1 MILVD
6 TSAWVEFDRGT
17 DSPADLRLQ
26 HLIASGADIA
36 VSEPILME
44 VLAGAR
50 NDVERVR
57 LRRMM
62 TSFSWIP
69 ADAQNDFEAAARVY
83 AACRAAGFTPRGL
96 VDCLIATIAIRTGAS
111 LLTADTDFARMADVL
126 PLRLDRHDDWQDA
139 HQ

>member
-1 MILVD
+1 VILVD

-57 LRRMM
+57 LRPSLMISGVVAV
-62 TSFSWIP
+62 TYCPCSSWINKFM
-69 ADAQNDFEAAARVY
+69 AY
-83 AACRAAGFTPRGL
+83 
-96 VDCLIATIAIRTGAS
+96 
-111 LLTADTDFARMADVL
+111 LLL
-126 PLRLDRHDDWQDA
+126 
-139 HQ
+139 

>member
-1 MILVD
+1 VILVD
-6 TSAWVEFDRGT
+6 TSAWVDFERGN
-17 DSPADLRLQ
+17 DSPTDLRLQ

-57 LRRMM
+57 LRRVM
-62 TSFSWIP
+62 TSFGWIA

-83 AACRAAGFTPRGL
+83 TTCRSAGFTPRGL
-96 VDCLIATIAIRTGAS
+96 VDCLIAAIAIRTGTA
-111 LLTADTDFARMADVL
+111 LLTADADFARMAEVL
-126 PLRLDRHDDWQDA
+126 PLRLDAQDD
-139 HQ
+139 